1 VTAPDAVPPGTTVDE
16 LAAAL
21 RLGAEGDTAARLA
34 AVELL
39 IEHYAGGVHGYWL
52 GREPF
57 RARVA
62 WYPADDV
69 YPVTASVD
77 WHAVAELLATGE
89 GLHDTGS
96 ERAVLRVAVA
106 LAIGP
111 LYEAAS
117 SCDEHNRRL
126 IVDAVAHAFRV
137 GPS

>member
-1 VTAPDAVPPGTTVDE
+1 VTAPDAVPESVTYGE

-21 RLGAEGDTAARLA
+21 RAGSEGDTARLA
-34 AVELL
+34 AVQLL
-39 IEHYAGGVHGYWL
+39 IEHHSGGRHGHWL
-52 GREPF
+52 AREPF

-69 YPVTASVD
+69 YPAAAGVD
-77 WHAVAELLATGE
+77 WAAVADLLATGE

-96 ERAVLRVAVA
+96 ERAVLRVAME
-106 LAIGP
+106 LAIGS

-117 SCDEHNRRL
+117 SCDEFNRRL
-126 IVDAVAHAFRV
+126 IVDAVVDAFRV